1 MLFGCAPSWRSCA
14 LRAQNAELR
23 LTCQL
28 LGERTEALV
37 ERDQRR
43 AAENA
48 ALREC
53 DRLLSEEVAELRRRV
68 GQNPRNSHRPPSSE
82 GYAKPAPRSRRER
95 TDRQPGGQP
104 GHPGATLGQVATP
117 AERVRHRPEVCAGCG
132 TALAEASVVSTDAP
146 PWSVRVRRPAHAA
159 RRQPV
164 DARYRLRTR

>member
-1 MLFGCAPSWRSCA
+1 MFRLRAELA
-14 LRAQNAELR
+14 ELRAQNAELR

-48 ALREC
+48 ALRERN
-53 DRLLSEEVAELRRRV
+53 RLLSEEVAELRRRV
-68 GQNPRNSHRPPSSE
+68 DQNPRNSHRPPSSE

-132 TALAEASVVSTDAP
+132 TALAEASVVSTENRHGQSAFGVLRMLHADN
-146 PWSVRVRRPAHAA
+146 PWM
-159 RRQPV
+159 PV
-164 DARYRLRTR
+164 TA